1 MTFIRPLTIKSSVS
15 TVEAELL
22 VNQVHQQQLAH
33 ATVLIIGLG
42 GLGSPV
48 VMYLAASG
56 VGHLI
61 LIDSDCLEL
70 TNLQRQ
76 ILYQSHQIG
85 QPKAILAQKHL
96 QMLHPQVHT
105 TVLSQRVDR
114 KVLEKYI
121 HKVNVVVDCS
131 DNFATRFLINSVC
144 VQAGIPLV
152 SGAAVRSQGQ
162 ISVFLPAQAHSP
174 CYHCLYDDVDVQT
187 QTCSETGILAP
198 VVGVIGSLQA
208 LEVLKICLNLG
219 TTLCGKLCI
228 FEAFTLQW
236 RTLNVFRDPH
246 CPTCSQSNSRKPG

>member
-1 MTFIRPLTIKSSVS
+1 MD
-15 TVEAELL
+15 EARLWTSKTYQE
-22 VNQVHQQQLAH
+22 QLADS
-33 ATVLIIGLG
+33 TILIVGLG

-48 VMYLAASG
+48 VMYLAANG

-76 ILYQSHQIG
+76 ILYHSHQID
-85 QPKAILAQKHL
+85 QPKAILAQKQL
-96 QMLHPQVHT
+96 QTLNPKVYT
-105 TVLSQRVDR
+105 TALTQRVDR
-114 KVLEKYI
+114 KVLETYI
-121 HKVNVVVDCS
+121 NTVNVVVDCS
-131 DNFATRFLINSVC
+131 DNFATRFLINNVC
-144 VQAGIPLV
+144 VQTGTPLV
-152 SGAAVRSQGQ
+152 SGAAVHGQGQ

-174 CYHCLYDDVDVQT
+174 CYRCLYDDVDVQT

-219 TTLCGKLCI
+219 ATLCGKLCI

-236 RTLNVFRDPH
+236 RTLKVFRDPH